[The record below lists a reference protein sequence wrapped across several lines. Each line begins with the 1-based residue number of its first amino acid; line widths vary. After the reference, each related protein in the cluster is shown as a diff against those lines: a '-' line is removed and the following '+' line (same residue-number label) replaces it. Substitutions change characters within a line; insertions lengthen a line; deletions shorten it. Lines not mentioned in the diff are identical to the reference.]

1 MLAKKPLEPETPRT
15 AVEQS
20 MANVEKEVEEK
31 GKKDRKPS
39 SNKKSGVAKKK
50 DSVPD
55 LNASTGSQQVSS
67 SFYISQ
73 PHALFKKKLR

>member
-1 MLAKKPLEPETPRT
+1 MEPETPRT
-15 AVEQS
+15 VVGAEQS
-20 MANVEKEVEEK
+20 MGNVEKEVEEK

-55 LNASTGSQQVSS
+55 LNASIGSQQVSS

-73 PHALFKKKLR
+73 PYAL